1 VDDDRALPP
10 EPGRARASSA
20 GRTGAHGPPQSDGW
34 PSAHGSDSRGADSN
48 GADRRGTDA
57 KGQRNAAEKSR
68 RLAGAVGRGAASASR
83 IAARGSTRAARA
95 TARRVGAAARAEG
108 AGESGLARVL
118 GLHAVSAAGD
128 ALVLLS
134 LATTV
139 FFSVPVGE
147 ARSRVALYLLVTML
161 PFSVMAPIIGPLLD
175 RFRHGRRYALAL
187 TLVTRAF
194 LAWVMAGAVA
204 GGQEAFAL
212 YPAAFGHLV
221 ASKAY
226 GVARAAATPRVLPPA
241 LSLVTANSRVLL
253 GGIAAVTVAT
263 PIGVGL
269 MRLTGPEWSL
279 RLAFLVFAVGTGLA
293 LALPARVDASAGE
306 RPARLTTTRGNVT
319 EDSPGLTG
327 RRTRWGIGPQVVLG
341 LRGAAALRWF
351 TGFLTFFLAFTLRTE
366 PLSDRLPPLGV
377 IGLVVTAAGIGST
390 IGTSLGAVL
399 RRLTPEVVVTAVL
412 LLAAAGAAASA
423 VAYGLVT
430 ILVTGLCAGLA
441 AALGKLALDALVQR
455 EVPEEVRTSAFARSE
470 TVLQLAWVIGGGVG
484 IALPLTGRWGLALAA
499 AVLSAVLIATVQAAM
514 AGRRQPA

>member
-212 YPAAFGHLV
+212 YPA
-221 ASKAY
+221 AY